1 MTYLENSQSLNPLKD
16 KASVKMDGALKQGV
30 IASIEYALQIRLVR
44 QKCLTNIHNHPYV
57 QCMDAPFFFFFFGFV
72 VFSSKLNLQP
82 TMSSLS
88 IA

>member
-1 MTYLENSQSLNPLKD
+1 
-16 KASVKMDGALKQGV
+16 MDGALKQGV

-44 QKCLTNIHNHPYV
+44 QKCPTNIHNHLYIERR
-57 QCMDAPFFFFFFGFV
+57 DAPLFKRGHLFV